1 MWSGVRSWHAFFCW
15 DPEKEVAV
23 GSSPSHPGDLV
34 IRPFATLDEYEACAA
49 FQEEIWGVG
58 FTERVSAAILH
69 VANRIG
75 GLAAGAFG
83 EDGVLHG
90 FVFGLTGLEEGEL
103 VHWSDMLAVR
113 SGLRDRGLGTR
124 LKHYQREVLLARGVR
139 RMRWTFDPLQSRN
152 AFVNFAKLGITTGE
166 YVRNMYGETG
176 SPLHRGVGTD
186 RLVALWEMD
195 SDRVKERVSGEGAY
209 PGPSDLSDLPA
220 ALSACTGMGHPGPGE
235 LVLDLGEPA
244 LTLAIPADIH
254 EIIVDDTD
262 LAVRWREATR
272 DAFLHYFSRGY
283 QATEL
288 VPTGRVSLYLLER

>member
-1 MWSGVRSWHAFFCW
+1 
-15 DPEKEVAV
+15 
-23 GSSPSHPGDLV
+23 
-34 IRPFATLDEYEACAA
+34 
-49 FQEEIWGVG
+49 
-58 FTERVSAAILH
+58 
-69 VANRIG
+69 
-75 GLAAGAFG
+75 
-83 EDGVLHG
+83 
-90 FVFGLTGLEEGEL
+90 
-103 VHWSDMLAVR
+103 
-113 SGLRDRGLGTR
+113 
-124 LKHYQREVLLARGVR
+124 
-139 RMRWTFDPLQSRN
+139 
-152 AFVNFAKLGITTGE
+152 
-166 YVRNMYGETG
+166 
-176 SPLHRGVGTD
+176 
-186 RLVALWEMD
+186 LVALWEMD

-288 VPTGRVSLYLLER
+288 VPTGSVSLYLLER